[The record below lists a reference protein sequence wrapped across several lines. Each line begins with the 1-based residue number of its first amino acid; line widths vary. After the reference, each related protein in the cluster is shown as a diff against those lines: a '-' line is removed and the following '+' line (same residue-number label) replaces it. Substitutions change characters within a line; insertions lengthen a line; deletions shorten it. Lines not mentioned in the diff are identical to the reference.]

1 MTVKGY
7 TQEVP
12 LAHNETAAAINMET
26 GEIRPISKRPNNIP
40 AGKSAWGIEEKGWR
54 KSFDYSWDFLE
65 EVLTDLELRV
75 VLKLARMAK
84 LNTNSLEPLSDET
97 TQVEISAY
105 FKIDHRNS
113 KKLFTKLHQLGVFGK
128 FDVVKE
134 NLAYT
139 KYWVLNPYLSF
150 GGKLIDTDIAKLFE
164 GTALT
169 NEYYRRSKASFS
181 L

>member
-1 MTVKGY
+1 MRKDTYK
-7 TQEVP
+7 QEFNLP
-12 LAHNETAAAINMET
+12 HNCSPAMINKET
-26 GEIRPISKRPNNIP
+26 GLTTEISVKPNNIP
-40 AGKSAWGIEEKGWR
+40 EGKSTWGIEEKGWR

-84 LNTNSLEPLSDET
+84 LNTNSLEPLSDEI

-134 NLAYT
+134 NFAYT

-169 NEYYRRSKASFS
+169 NEYYRRAQKSK